1 MYHNR
6 LDKLVQGKDLEY
18 VQNFVN
24 AANKGQSNN
33 FIGVEVVVD
42 LIIALKNCNERIKE
56 LENETINP

>member
-1 MYHNR
+1 MYHNG

-42 LIIALKNCNERIKE
+42 LIIALRNCNERIKE
-56 LENETINP
+56 LEYETNNP